1 VRLPGRV
8 SGPEAV
14 RARMRAPDNECLR
27 MINRLIEL
35 SLRNR
40 FIVVA
45 LYLGLAAWGWWALGA
60 TPIDAIPD
68 LSDNQVIVFT
78 DWPGHSP
85 QEVEDQVTYPLT
97 VNLQGLAGIRVVRS
111 QSAFG
116 FSMVYAIFE
125 DDVDLYFARARVL
138 ERMSLITKALP
149 AGVTPTLGPDA
160 TGVGHVFWYTVE
172 SPNLSLRDLRTLQ
185 DWFIR
190 YQLNA
195 VPGVAEVA
203 SVGGYVQ
210 QYQIDVDPN
219 RLRTYNLP
227 LGAVVAAVR
236 DSNLNV
242 GGNVLESNGAWL
254 IVRGVGLI
262 ASVDDVKRIAVGASN
277 GVPIYVEQVADVH
290 VGDAFRV
297 ASLVKG
303 TTEAVGGVVVARSG
317 VNTKAVIDAVKGRI
331 AQIQPG
337 LPAGVRIVPFYDR
350 STLIA
355 QSVDTLRRALLEEI
369 ALVTLAHVIFLMH
382 FRSILIVTIPLPLAV
397 LLSFLGMYYAGIS
410 SNIMSLAGIAI
421 AIGVLVDAGIVVTEN
436 AFRHVEQCGVDPRD
450 RRRVWETVREST
462 RLVGRPVF
470 FSMAIIL
477 MAFVPVFALTGQEGK
492 LFHPLAFTKTFA
504 VLAAT
509 AIAVT
514 LVPVL
519 CSLLIGGRFRS
530 EDANPVMRALR
541 RFYKPVLEAALAHRL
556 STISAAALLFA
567 GALLVARGIGS
578 EFMPPLNEGDLMFM
592 PIADPSISLE
602 ENTKIAS
609 KQNAALMAFPE
620 VEYVVAKVARAD
632 TSTDPAP
639 LNMTET
645 IVHLKPRKQWRAGM
659 TLDRLRADM
668 GRAVQMPGVSNIWTM
683 PIINRIDMLTTGVR
697 SEVGVKIF
705 GTDLTTLEDTARRVA
720 DVVRQVAGASNV
732 YPEQVTSGQY
742 LNVEIDRAAAARYG
756 IGVGDIQQVIETA
769 IGDTALTTTIEG
781 RRRFPVRVR
790 YSPEYRADPRM
801 LAQVLVAAPSGSQ
814 IPLGQLARIEHV
826 RGPAMISSE
835 NGLLLAT
842 VLLNVQGRD
851 VGGFVDEAR
860 ARVAQEIALPA
871 GYYIGWSGR
880 WENQEHAR
888 RRLQVV
894 VPIVLLVIFI
904 LLYFTYHSA
913 AEAAHVLLAVPF
925 ALTGGVYLLWL
936 LGYNFS
942 VAVWVGFIALFG
954 TAVQTGVV
962 MVIYLEEAVARK
974 RQQMGGALTRE
985 ALRDA
990 VVEGALLRLR
1000 PKVMT
1005 VSTVVAGLLPIMWS
1019 TQVGSE
1025 VMKPLATPVL
1035 GGMVS
1040 SLLHVLVVTPVIFFW
1055 LHERRLGLQEEPL
1068 SPRSRRWAV
1077 PPRAVAAGCA
1087 VLIIGVAS
1095 VYGWRHIGRS
1105 HDAADVRSG
1114 TVVQRV
1120 NAGNLQISLVSPTG
1134 TLRQGR
1140 NVFIIEFRSADGWLV
1155 DVGAVRASGTMS
1167 MPGMVMSSGLEVRR
1181 TTAVGRYEASGEFG
1195 MAGAWHMAIEWD
1207 GPAGKSSVNF
1217 EGAVQ

>member
-1 VRLPGRV
+1 
-8 SGPEAV
+8 
-14 RARMRAPDNECLR
+14 
-27 MINRLIEL
+27 MINRLIDVA
-35 SLRNR
+35 LRNR

-45 LYLGLAAWGWWALGA
+45 LYLALAIWGWWALA
-60 TPIDAIPD
+60 STPIDAIPD

-97 VNLQGLAGIRVVRS
+97 TNLQGLAGVRVVRS

-116 FSMVYAIFE
+116 FSMIYVVFE
-125 DDVDLYFARARVL
+125 DDVDLYFARTRVL
-138 ERMSLITKALP
+138 ERMSLVSKNLP

-172 SPNLSLRDLRTLQ
+172 SPTHSLRELRTLQ

-203 SVGGYVQ
+203 SVGGHVQ
-210 QYQIDVDPN
+210 QYQVDVDPS

-227 LGAVVAAVR
+227 LSAVVAAVR

-262 ASVDDVKRIAVGASN
+262 ESVDDVKRIVVGASN
-277 GVPIYVEQVADVH
+277 GVPVYVDQVADVH

-303 TTEAVGGVVVARSG
+303 TTEAVGGVVVARTG
-317 VNTKAVIDAVKGRI
+317 VNTKEVIDAVKARI
-331 AQIQPG
+331 AQITPG
-337 LPAGVRIVPFYDR
+337 LPQGVSIVPFYDR
-350 STLIA
+350 SELIEQA
-355 QSVDTLRRALLEEI
+355 VDTLRIALIEEI
-369 ALVTLAHVIFLMH
+369 VLVTLAHVVFLMH

-397 LLSFLGMYYAGIS
+397 LMSFLGMYYAGIS

-436 AFRHVEQCGVDPRD
+436 AFRYVEQRGVDPRD
-450 RRRVWETVREST
+450 RRRIWETVRDST

-477 MAFVPVFALTGQEGK
+477 LAFLPVFALTGQEGK
-492 LFHPLAFTKTFA
+492 LFGPLAFTKTFA

-509 AIAVT
+509 VIAVT

-519 CSLLIGGRFRS
+519 CTLLLGGTFHT
-530 EDANPVMRALR
+530 EDANPVMRGLRRVYEPALR
-541 RFYKPVLEAALAHRL
+541 LALTHRVI
-556 STISAAALLFA
+556 TIAAAALLFV
-567 GALLVARGIGS
+567 GALLVARGIGN
-578 EFMPPLNEGDLMFM
+578 EFMPALNEGDLMFM

-602 ENTKIAS
+602 ENTDIAAR
-609 KQNAALMAFPE
+609 QNAALMTFPE
-620 VEYVVAKVARAD
+620 VDYVVAKVARAD

-645 IVHLKPRKQWRAGM
+645 IVHLKPEDQWREGM
-659 TLDRLRADM
+659 TLDRLRAEM
-668 GRAVQMPGVSNIWTM
+668 GRAVQLPGVSNIWTM
-683 PIINRIDMLTTGVR
+683 PIINRIDMLTTGIR

-705 GTDLTTLEDTARRVA
+705 GTDLAVLEDLARWVAEAVRRVP
-720 DVVRQVAGASNV
+720 GASNV

-742 LNVEIDRAAAARYG
+742 LNIAVDRAAAARYG
-756 IGVGDIQQVIETA
+756 IGVGEIQQVIETA
-769 IGDTALTTTIEG
+769 IGETALTTTIEG
-781 RRRFPVRVR
+781 RQRFPVRVR
-790 YSPEYRADPRM
+790 YAPQYRADPQA
-801 LAQVLVAAPSGSQ
+801 LGQVLVATPTGAQ
-814 IPLGQLARIEHV
+814 IPLGEVARIEHA

-851 VGGFVDEAR
+851 VGGFVEEAR
-860 ARVAQEIALPA
+860 AAVAREVALPA
-871 GYYIGWSGR
+871 GYYMGWSGR
-880 WENQEHAR
+880 WENQERAR
-888 RRLQVV
+888 ARLQVV
-894 VPIVLLVIFI
+894 LPIVLLVIFV
-904 LLYFTYHSA
+904 LLYFTYHSVL
-913 AEAAHVLLAVPF
+913 EAAHVLLAVPF
-925 ALTGGVYLLWL
+925 ALTGGIYLLWL

-962 MVIYLEEAVARK
+962 MVIYLEEAVDRK
-974 RQQMGGALTRE
+974 RRELGGTLTRA
-985 ALRDA
+985 ALREA
-990 VVEGALLRLR
+990 VIEGALLRLR

-1005 VSTVVAGLLPIMWS
+1005 VSTVIAALLPIMWS
-1019 TQVGSE
+1019 TRVGAE

-1040 SLLHVLVVTPVIFFW
+1040 SLLHVLIVTPVIFFW
-1055 LHERRLGLQEEPL
+1055 IQERRLGLQGEALAPKERVSL
-1068 SPRSRRWAV
+1068 NRRGLLMAAAV
-1077 PPRAVAAGCA
+1077 VA
-1087 VLIIGVAS
+1087 IIGVATALM
-1095 VYGWRHIGRS
+1095 WRASAPPGDRATDDGRGVIQT
-1105 HDAADVRSG
+1105 VRAG
-1114 TVVQRV
+1114 DIEVV
-1120 NAGNLQISLVSPTG
+1120 LLSPTG

-1140 NVFIIEFRSADGWLV
+1140 NSFTIEFRRAGTTTLV
-1155 DVGAVRASGTMS
+1155 DAGTVRASANMP
-1167 MPGMVMSSGLEVRR
+1167 MPGMVMSGGLQVTP
-1181 TTAVGRYEASGEFG
+1181 TTAPGRYAATAEFG
-1195 MAGAWHMAIEWD
+1195 MAGAWQMAIEWD
-1207 GPAGKSSVNF
+1207 GPAGTGSVNF
-1217 EGAVQ
+1217 EGGVQ

>member
-1 VRLPGRV
+1 
-8 SGPEAV
+8 
-14 RARMRAPDNECLR
+14 
-27 MINRLIEL
+27 MINRLIDVA
-35 SLRNR
+35 LRNR
-40 FIVVA
+40 FVVVA
-45 LYLGLAAWGWWALGA
+45 LYLGLAGWGWWALAA

-97 VNLQGLAGIRVVRS
+97 TNLQGLAGVRVVRS

-116 FSMVYAIFE
+116 FSMIYVVFE
-125 DDVDLYFARARVL
+125 DDVDLYFARTRVL
-138 ERMSLITKALP
+138 ERMSLVAKRLP
-149 AGVTPTLGPDA
+149 AGVIPTLGPDA

-172 SPNLSLRDLRTLQ
+172 SPTHSLRELRTLQ

-203 SVGGYVQ
+203 SVGGHVQ

-227 LGAVVAAVR
+227 LSAVVAAVR
-236 DSNLNV
+236 ESNLTV

-262 ASVDDVKRIAVGASN
+262 ESVDDVKRIVIASSN
-277 GVPIYVEQVADVH
+277 GVPVYVDQVADVQ
-290 VGDAFRV
+290 VGNAFRV

-303 TTEAVGGVVVARSG
+303 TEEAVGGVVVARTG
-317 VNTKAVIDAVKGRI
+317 VNTKDVIDALKTRI
-331 AQIQPG
+331 AQIAQG
-337 LPAGVRIVPFYDR
+337 LPQGVTIVPFYDR
-350 STLIA
+350 SDLIEQA
-355 QSVDTLRRALLEEI
+355 VGTLRVALIEEI
-369 ALVTLAHVIFLMH
+369 ALVTLAHVVFLMH

-397 LLSFLGMYYAGIS
+397 LTSFLGMHYAGIS

-436 AFRHVEQCGVDPRD
+436 AFRYVEQRRIDPRD
-450 RRRVWETVREST
+450 RRLVWDTVREST

-477 MAFVPVFALTGQEGK
+477 LAFIPVFALTGQEGK

-509 AIAVT
+509 VIAVT

-519 CSLLIGGRFRS
+519 CTLLLGGKFHA
-530 EDANPVMRALR
+530 EEANPVMRLLR
-541 RFYKPVLEAALAHRL
+541 AMYRPVLEGALAHRAV
-556 STISAAALLFA
+556 TIAAAAGLFLS
-567 GALLVARGIGS
+567 ALVLARGIGS
-578 EFMPPLNEGDLMFM
+578 EFMPALNEGDLMFM
-592 PIADPSISLE
+592 PIADASISLE
-602 ENTKIAS
+602 ENTKIAAR
-609 KQNAALMAFPE
+609 QNAALMTFPE

-645 IVHLKPRKQWRAGM
+645 IVHLKPREQWRARM
-659 TLDRLRADM
+659 TLDRLRAEM
-668 GRAVQMPGVSNIWTM
+668 GRAVQLPGVSNIWTM
-683 PIINRIDMLTTGVR
+683 PIINRIDMLTTGIR

-705 GTDLTTLEDTARRVA
+705 GTDLAVVEELARKVADSVRRVP
-720 DVVRQVAGASNV
+720 GASNV

-742 LNVEIDRAAAARYG
+742 LNIQVDRAAAARYG

-769 IGDTALTTTIEG
+769 VGETTLTMTIEG
-781 RRRFPVRVR
+781 RERFPVRVR
-790 YSPEYRADPRM
+790 YAPEYRADPQALGR
-801 LAQVLVAAPSGSQ
+801 VLVAAPNGAQ
-814 IPLGQLARIEHV
+814 IPLAQLARIDHA

-851 VGGFVDEAR
+851 VGGFVEDAR
-860 ARVAQEIALPA
+860 ATVARDVALPA
-871 GYYIGWSGR
+871 GYYVGWSGR
-880 WENQEHAR
+880 WENQERAR
-888 RRLQVV
+888 ARLQIVL
-894 VPIVLLVIFI
+894 PIVLLVIFVV
-904 LLYFTYHSA
+904 LYFTYHSVL
-913 AEAAHVLLAVPF
+913 EAAHVLLAVPF

-936 LGYNFS
+936 LGYHFS

-962 MVIYLEEAVARK
+962 MVIYLEEAVERK
-974 RQQMGGALTRE
+974 RRELGGALTRA

-990 VVEGALLRLR
+990 VMEGALLRLR

-1019 TQVGSE
+1019 TRVGAE

-1040 SLLHVLVVTPVIFFW
+1040 SLVHVLIVTPVIFFW
-1055 LHERRLGLQEEPL
+1055 IRERRLGLQHEPL
-1068 SPRSRRWAV
+1068 PHPQRGSVRQRRV
-1077 PPRAVAAGCA
+1077 TIVFPVVA
-1087 VLIIGVAS
+1087 LLLLAS
-1095 VYGWRHIGRS
+1095 VVVWRLARPESGEVS
-1105 HDAADVRSG
+1105 EQDAA
-1114 TVVQRV
+1114 VVQAV
-1120 NAGNLQISLVSPTG
+1120 HAGDLDVVLLSPTG
-1134 TLRQGR
+1134 ALRQGR
-1140 NVFIIEFRSADGWLV
+1140 NTFTIEFRRTGTSTLV
-1155 DVGAVRASGTMS
+1155 DVGTVRASANMP
-1167 MPGMVMSSGLEVRR
+1167 MPGMVMSGGLRV
-1181 TTAVGRYEASGEFG
+1181 TPTGVPGRYAATAEFG
-1195 MAGAWHMAIEWD
+1195 MAGAWQVAIEWD
-1207 GPAGKSSVNF
+1207 GPAGNGSVNF
-1217 EGAVQ
+1217 EGGVQ